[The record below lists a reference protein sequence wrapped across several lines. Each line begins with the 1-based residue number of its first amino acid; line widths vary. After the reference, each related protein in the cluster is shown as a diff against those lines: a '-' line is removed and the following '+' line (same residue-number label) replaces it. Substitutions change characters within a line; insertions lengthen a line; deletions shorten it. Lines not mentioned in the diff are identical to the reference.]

1 MFKFMVTN
9 IKFKGLPKNYQKGNI
24 EKLMEMITL
33 TAIFRGIYGL
43 PCFTLDI
50 FHYLPPFL
58 KNFISNGTKIC

>member
-33 TAIFRGIYGL
+33 TAIFLEEYMVYHVSL
-43 PCFTLDI
+43 
-50 FHYLPPFL
+50 
-58 KNFISNGTKIC
+58 